1 MKLSKLK
8 KIIKESLNEQQG
20 FPNPKVCIIDDFKA
34 TGQCAQDHFFNS
46 PIGNIGG
53 LTSFDSWLSN
63 QWNAYQGN
71 AGCHQFG
78 AIQNWTL
85 AQITPTANCPA
96 LPGMANY
103 GSYGGG
109 PNQAG
114 NCHSLISVKR
124 KFAKAKWANCMQQ
137 KCCKEDNTGGNDS
150 CKQFYA
156 ASQQLQTGC
165 CGKCLNGVYSGIPGD
180 QCDTLTNSCKCC
192 DDDRGG
198 EDVRGC
204 LNPAQSG
211 ATNIGMPCPGSVG
224 VVNIHYEPCCN
235 YDNTGGDD
243 CKQFYAMPQN
253 YQDGC
258 CEKCQGNISP
268 SDPCYVHCKCCDPII
283 SDDPCKDNPN
293 PECYW
298 CFEETSQGGSCQQV
312 GGNLN
317 YAITNG
323 INLYSTQADCN
334 AAEPGCKRDDIDP
347 QMIECH
353 KCANGYPVGNMFPGP
368 NCPPG
373 WQSMP
378 PFNPADCK
386 KPTGG
391 GDFPTDPVDMV
402 DSGMQRMRDLMEYKK
417 PK

>member
-8 KIIKESLNEQQG
+8 KIIKESLNSLNEQQG
-20 FPNPKVCIIDDFKA
+20 FPNPKLCRIEDFKA

-46 PIGNIGG
+46 PMGGIGG

-71 AGCHQFG
+71 PGCNQFP
-78 AIQNWTL
+78 AIESWIGS
-85 AQITPTANCPA
+85 QITPTATCPA
-96 LPGMANY
+96 LPAMSAY
-103 GSYGGG
+103 GPYGGG

-124 KFAKAKWANCMQQ
+124 KFAKMKWANCMTQ
-137 KCCKEDNTGGNDS
+137 KCCKEENTDP

-211 ATNIGMPCPGSVG
+211 ALNIGMPCPGSVG
-224 VVNIHYEPCCN
+224 VVTLHYEPCCE
-235 YDNTGGDD
+235 YDTRGGDP
-243 CKQFYAMPQN
+243 CKTFYALPQAQ
-253 YQDGC
+253 QDGC

-268 SDPCYVHCKCCDPII
+268 SDPCYQYCKCCDPRLGE
-283 SDDPCKDNPN
+283 DPCKTNPN
-293 PECYW
+293 PQCYW
-298 CFEETSQGGSCQQV
+298 CNNETGPSCVPV
-312 GGNLN
+312 GANLAYAVGNGF
-317 YAITNG
+317 T
-323 INLYSTQADCN
+323 LYQNAADCN
-334 AAEPGCKRDDIDP
+334 TAEPGCRPDDRDP

-353 KCANGYPVGNMFPGP
+353 KCSPQGYPVGNMFPGP
-368 NCPPG
+368 TCPQG
-373 WQSMP
+373 WTPVAQ
-378 PFNPADCK
+378 FNPADCK
-386 KPTGG
+386 PRGG
-391 GDFPTDPVDMV
+391 GPTDPSDPVDMV
-402 DSGMQRMRDLMEYKK
+402 DPGMQRMRDLMEYKK